1 MAQTEGTLQKKL
13 KPRHI
18 SFMAMGG
25 VIGTGIFKGSAETIG
40 LAGPGVIVT
49 YIFAGLLLL
58 VVMAAMAEMAT
69 VYKNKNMKD
78 FVQEAFG
85 SRVSFVMGWMY
96 CFLWLSVCVIEV
108 IAAGSFLQYWFT
120 EVPLWMLSLACA
132 AFIIL
137 VNLLSVG
144 VFGEFE
150 FWLAGIKIAMIIIF
164 IFLGAGL
171 IFGIIPSDNTP
182 YLQNYTQAGGFFPN
196 GWSSIFSALL
206 VVMFSYGDQ
215 S

>member
-1 MAQTEGTLQKKL
+1 M
-13 KPRHI
+13 
-18 SFMAMGG
+18 
-25 VIGTGIFKGSAETIG
+25 
-40 LAGPGVIVT
+40 
-49 YIFAGLLLL
+49 
-58 VVMAAMAEMAT
+58 
-69 VYKNKNMKD
+69 
-78 FVQEAFG
+78 
-85 SRVSFVMGWMY
+85 
-96 CFLWLSVCVIEV
+96 
-108 IAAGSFLQYWFT
+108 QYWFT

-164 IFLGAGL
+164 IILGAAL

-182 YLQNYTQAGGFFPN
+182 YLQNYTQAGGFLPN

-206 VVMFSYGDQ
+206 VVMFSYGGSELIGLTLTETENADKVMPKIVGNFMLRIILFFTLPILIICGLIPWNELGPRAVRLYKYWLPQ
-215 S
+215 VCLEQHIL